1 MDPEG
6 DPVPRGGC
14 LGLINGSVAWA
25 GGAVTTTVERMDLG
39 FTPATW
45 VALEWTETSQH
56 WLIEVPIRIV
66 AYLVA
71 ALIARLVLHRMID
84 RATGRMGRSYG
95 HPHTRPLLLRPLR
108 DRKSSGATS
117 QKIAERRQQR
127 AKTIGSVLKST
138 VSIVLIIWVSLAIL
152 SVLGVN
158 IAPFIASAGVVGL
171 AIGFGAQNLVRDFV
185 TGVFMLLEDQYGV
198 GDIVDL
204 GEVVGQVETVGLRI
218 TTVRD
223 IDGTLWYVRN
233 GEILRVGNMSQ
244 EYAVA
249 RVEVPVALT
258 VDVDRA
264 EQVAVEAA
272 ERALADE
279 SLADK
284 VLGKPEMLGIQEL
297 SPDLL
302 TLRMT
307 VKTRPNEQW
316 AVQRRL
322 RREILRAYDEHG
334 IDLPYPRGRIHAV
347 VGESR

>member
-1 MDPEG
+1 MART
-6 DPVPRGGC
+6 VGG
-14 LGLINGSVAWA
+14 
-25 GGAVTTTVERMDLG
+25 MDLG
-39 FTPATW
+39 V
-45 VALEWTETSQH
+45 VAFEWTETSQH
-56 WLIEVPIRIV
+56 WLIEAPVRIV
-66 AYLVA
+66 LYLIA
-71 ALIARLVLHRMID
+71 GLIARFVLHRMID
-84 RATGRMGRSYG
+84 RATGRRRKTDA
-95 HPHTRPLLLRPLR
+95 HPHAKPALLRPLR
-108 DRKSSGATS
+108 DRKPAGASS
-117 QKIAERRQQR
+117 QQIAERRLQR

-138 VSIVLIIWVSLAIL
+138 VSIVLVAWVSLAIL

-171 AIGFGAQNLVRDFV
+171 AIGFGAQNLVQDFV

-204 GEVVGQVETVGLRI
+204 GEVTGEVETVGLRI

-249 RVEVPVALT
+249 RIEVPVALT
-258 VDVDRA
+258 VDVERA

-272 ERALADE
+272 EAAIADE
-279 SLADK
+279 SLSEK
-284 VLGKPEMLGIQEL
+284 VLGKPEMLGVQEL

-322 RREILRAYDEHG
+322 RREVLRAYDEHG

-347 VGESR
+347 VGDRE